1 MIIILGVNYYGGNL
15 GPYSKV
21 SNKKESILDLN
32 WVELGR
38 ALFNCV

>member
-21 SNKKESILDLN
+21 SNKKESIL
-32 WVELGR
+32 VELGR